1 MNSKEFNQAVEIVKK
16 LRQKPDQEELLQLY
30 GLFKQAIIGN
40 NNKEKPGM
48 FSFTEGYKWKA
59 WNNNKGKNKETA
71 EKEYIILLNILIKK
85 YKLKN

>member
-40 NNKEKPGM
+40 NNK
-48 FSFTEGYKWKA
+48 
-59 WNNNKGKNKETA
+59 GKNKETA
-71 EKEYIILLNILIKK
+71 EKEYIILVNSLIKK